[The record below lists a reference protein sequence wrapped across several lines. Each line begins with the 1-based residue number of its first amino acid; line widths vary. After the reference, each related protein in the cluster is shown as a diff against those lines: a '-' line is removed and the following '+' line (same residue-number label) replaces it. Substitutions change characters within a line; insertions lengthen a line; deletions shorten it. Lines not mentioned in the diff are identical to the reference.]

1 MMPSTKGIRMRTPFL
16 ALIAVTLLAAAG
28 AAVDRARPATAT
40 AATVTITKTGY
51 KPTSVSIFVGDAV
64 VFNNGDTVAHTVSF
78 KQTTGFQCTPTT
90 LLLQPNGTAS
100 CTFTGAGK
108 FNFSDP
114 VSRGK
119 NFRGTVSVV
128 INPTSSLGV
137 RPRAVV
143 FGGKTTLSGTLT
155 DKQSGESLQVLA
167 LQCGATSAGA
177 VATITST
184 TGGAFSYQAQPLR
197 HTVYSVRV
205 KNADSSTVTADVLPR
220 LRLGTIA
227 RHRYT
232 LHVSAAE
239 SFAGKIATFQRYN
252 RAKKRWVKVKRV
264 VLRADTT
271 GVAPTVV
278 TSATFRSGIKAGKR
292 VRVTLG
298 ARQVGSCYLAGRS
311 NTIRS

>member
-1 MMPSTKGIRMRTPFL
+1 MRKLFL
-16 ALIAVTLLAAAG
+16 ALMAVTLLAAAG
-28 AAVDRARPATAT
+28 AAVDRAWPATAT
-40 AATVTITKTGY
+40 STTVTITKTGY

-64 VFNNGDTVAHTVSF
+64 VFSNSDTVAHTVSF
-78 KQTTGFQCTPTT
+78 KQTTGFHCTLTT

-100 CTFTGAGK
+100 CTFTGAGR
-108 FNFSDP
+108 FDFSDP
-114 VSRGK
+114 VSKGK
-119 NFRGTVSVV
+119 NFRGTVTVLV
-128 INPTSSLGV
+128 NPTSSLGV

-167 LQCGATSAGA
+167 LQCGATNASA

-184 TGGAFSYQAQPLR
+184 TGGVFSYQAQPLR

-205 KNADSSTVTADVLPR
+205 KNSDSSSVTADVLPR
-220 LRLGTIA
+220 LRLGRIA

-252 RAKKRWVKVKRV
+252 KAKKRWVKVKRV
-264 VLRADTT
+264 VLQADTT

-278 TSATFRSGIKAGKR
+278 TSATFRSGITARQR

>member
-1 MMPSTKGIRMRTPFL
+1 MRKLFL
-16 ALIAVTLLAAAG
+16 VLIAVASLAAAG

-40 AATVTITKTGY
+40 STTVTITKTGY

-64 VFNNGDTVAHTVSF
+64 VFSNSDTVAHTVSF
-78 KQTTGFQCTPTT
+78 KQTTGFHCTLAP

-114 VSRGK
+114 VSKGK
-119 NFRGTVSVV
+119 NFRGTVTVL

-137 RPRAVV
+137 RPRAVI
-143 FGGKTTLSGTLT
+143 FGGKTTISGTLT

-167 LQCGATSAGA
+167 LQCGATNASA

-205 KNADSSTVTADVLPR
+205 KNADSSTVTANVLPR
-220 LRLGTIA
+220 LRLGKIA

-232 LHVSAAE
+232 LHVLAAE

-252 RAKKRWVKVKRV
+252 KTKKRWVKVKRV
-264 VLRADTT
+264 VLQADTT

-278 TSATFRSGIKAGKR
+278 TSARFRSGIKARQR

>member
-1 MMPSTKGIRMRTPFL
+1 MRKLFL
-16 ALIAVTLLAAAG
+16 ALVTVTLLAAAG

-40 AATVTITKTGY
+40 STTVTITKTGY
-51 KPTSVSIFVGDAV
+51 KPTSVSIFVGDTV
-64 VFNNGDTVAHTVSF
+64 VFSNRDTIAHTVSF
-78 KQTTGFQCTPTT
+78 KQTAGLHCTLTT

-100 CTFTGAGK
+100 CTFTAAGK
-108 FNFSDP
+108 FDFSDP
-114 VSRGK
+114 VSKGK
-119 NFRGTVSVV
+119 NFRGTVPVLV
-128 INPTSSLGV
+128 NPTSGLGV

-167 LQCGATSAGA
+167 LQCGATNATA

-197 HTVYSVRV
+197 HTAYSVRV
-205 KNADSSTVTADVLPR
+205 KNSDSSTVAVDVLPR
-220 LRLGTIA
+220 LRLGKVA

-232 LHVSAAE
+232 VHVSAAE
-239 SFAGKIATFQRYN
+239 SFAGKIATFQRYDK
-252 RAKKRWVKVKRV
+252 AKKRWVKVKRI
-264 VLRADTT
+264 VLQADTT

-278 TSATFRSGIKAGKR
+278 TSATFRSGIKARQR

-298 ARQVGSCYLAGRS
+298 AKQVGSCYLAGRS

>member
-1 MMPSTKGIRMRTPFL
+1 MRKLFL
-16 ALIAVTLLAAAG
+16 ALIAVSLLAGAG

-40 AATVTITKTGY
+40 STTVTITKTGY

-64 VFNNGDTVAHTVSF
+64 VFSNSDTVAHTVSF
-78 KQTTGFQCTPTT
+78 KQTTGFHCTLTT

-100 CTFTGAGK
+100 CTFTGAGR
-108 FNFSDP
+108 FDFSDP
-114 VSRGK
+114 VSKGK
-119 NFRGTVSVV
+119 NFRGTVTVLV
-128 INPTSSLGV
+128 NPTSSLGV
-137 RPRAVV
+137 RPRAVI

-167 LQCGATSAGA
+167 LQCGATSASA

-197 HTVYSVRV
+197 RTVYSVRV
-205 KNADSSTVTADVLPR
+205 KNSDSSTVTANVLPR
-220 LRLGTIA
+220 LRLGKIA

-232 LHVSAAE
+232 VHVSAAE

-252 RAKKRWVKVKRV
+252 KTKKRWVKVKRV
-264 VLRADTT
+264 VLQADTT

-278 TSATFRSGIKAGKR
+278 TSATFRSGIKARQR

-298 ARQVGSCYLAGRS
+298 AKQVGSCYLAGRS
-311 NTIRS
+311 NAIRS

>member
-1 MMPSTKGIRMRTPFL
+1 MRKPL
-16 ALIAVTLLAAAG
+16 LVLIAVTLLAAAG
-28 AAVDRARPATAT
+28 AAVDRGWPATAT
-40 AATVTITKTGY
+40 SATVTITKTGY

-64 VFNNGDTVAHTVSF
+64 VFSNSDTVAHTVSF
-78 KQTTGFQCTPTT
+78 KQTTGFHCTLTT

-108 FNFSDP
+108 FDFSDP
-114 VSRGK
+114 VSKGK
-119 NFRGTVSVV
+119 SFRGTVTVV
-128 INPTSSLGV
+128 INPISSIGV

-143 FGGKTTLSGTLT
+143 FGDKTTLSGTLT

-167 LQCGATSAGA
+167 LQCGTTTASA

-197 HTVYSVRV
+197 RTVYSVRV
-205 KNADSSTVTADVLPR
+205 KTSDSSTVTGHVLPR
-220 LRLGTIA
+220 LRLGRIA

-239 SFAGKIATFQRYN
+239 SFAGKVATFQRYN
-252 RAKKRWVKVKRV
+252 KAKKRWVKVKRV
-264 VLRADTT
+264 ILQADTT
-271 GVAPTVV
+271 GVAPTVM
-278 TSATFRSGIKAGKR
+278 TSATFRSGIKARQR

-298 ARQVGSCYLAGRS
+298 AKQVGSCYLAGRS

>member
-1 MMPSTKGIRMRTPFL
+1 MRTLFL
-16 ALIAVTLLAAAG
+16 ALIAATLLAAAG
-28 AAVDRARPATAT
+28 AAVDRAWPATA
-40 AATVTITKTGY
+40 AATTVTITKTGY
-51 KPTSVSIFVGDAV
+51 KPTSVSIFVGAAV
-64 VFNNGDTVAHTVSF
+64 VFTNGDTVAHTVSF

-90 LLLQPNGTAS
+90 LLMQPNGTGS

-108 FNFSDP
+108 FTFSDP
-114 VSRGK
+114 VSKGK
-119 NFRGTVSVV
+119 NFRGTVTVV

-137 RPRAVV
+137 RPKAVI

-167 LQCGATSAGA
+167 LQCGATNAGA

-197 HTVYSVRV
+197 HTVYSVKV
-205 KNADSSTVTADVLPR
+205 KNAESSTVTAKVLPL
-220 LRLGTIA
+220 LRLGKIA

-232 LHVSAAE
+232 VHVSAAE
-239 SFAGKIATFQRYN
+239 SFAGKIATFQRFN
-252 RAKKRWVKVKRV
+252 KAKKRWVKVKRV

-278 TSATFRSGIKAGKR
+278 TSATFRSGIKARQR

-311 NTIRS
+311 NAIRS